1 LLEIRMSDKEGEQA
15 AMTDEQEDMV
25 VGANA
30 IARKKR
36 AEHIDAIMPEVE
48 GLAKGGKLAEAL
60 NMLYIEEKTCR
71 VAEDGVNTAQIGVKI
86 VQLCWEANDVQA
98 VIDNVVLI
106 ARKRGQMATVT
117 SAVVEHCL
125 KFVEELGKR
134 DAALHEK
141 LVRGLRDV
149 TEGRI
154 FLEVPRAKLTRILAD
169 ILEKRSEKVEACRVM
184 QDVQVETFAALN
196 DTEKT
201 DFILEQLRLCL
212 DTGDTNKAIIVG
224 RKVSQRLLAKD
235 EYMQQRL
242 RYCDLMVRYWTVMR
256 DWLEVAKKY
265 DMAYNTPCILEDRA
279 RYLPMLTS
287 VVLHTILAPY
297 GSEQNDLMQRLLADR
312 HTEEI
317 PNWRA
322 MLALFNRPEIIRW
335 DADIVAPYAKAL
347 TELEPFR
354 SAGTLPS
361 DMSLPE
367 PGKPAPAA
375 KDVWVALRQRVVEHN
390 IRVIARF
397 YSRITT
403 ARLAQ
408 LLQLS
413 VADAEIAMAAQVST
427 SSENIRNKSGNIV
440 GEAGKSS
447 TTEETSAVYARIDR
461 PAGIVRFGK
470 PKDAAV
476 MLDEWDEQVVDLI
489 SLIDDTCHLINR
501 ETIAHR
507 VSDESVAAA
516 ATGDNTA
523 MA

>member
-1 LLEIRMSDKEGEQA
+1 MSAKEEEQTS
-15 AMTDEQEDMV
+15 MSDEQEV

-36 AEHIDAIMPEVE
+36 AEHIESVLPEAE
-48 GLAKGGKLAEAL
+48 ALAKNGKLAEAL
-60 NMLYIEEKTCR
+60 NLLYVEEKTCR
-71 VAEDGVNTAQIGVKI
+71 VAEDGVNTAQVAVKI

-117 SAVVEHCL
+117 SAVVDHSL

-169 ILEKRSEKVEACRVM
+169 LLEKRGDKEEACRVM
-184 QDVQVETFAALN
+184 QDVQVETFAALS
-196 DTEKT
+196 DGEKT
-201 DFILEQLRLCL
+201 DFILEQVRLCL
-212 DTGDTNKAIIVG
+212 ETGDTNRALIIG
-224 RKVSQRLLAKD
+224 RKVSQKLIMK
-235 EYMQQRL
+235 EEHMQRRL
-242 RYCDLMVRYWTVMR
+242 RYCELMEQYWTLKR

-265 DMAYNTPCILEDRA
+265 DMAYNTKCILDDPA
-279 RYLPMLTS
+279 RYIPMLTS
-287 VVLHTILAPY
+287 VVLHTVLAPY
-297 GSEQNDLMQRLLADR
+297 GSEQNDLVQRLLADR

-317 PNWRA
+317 PKWRS
-322 MLALFNRPEIIRW
+322 MLALFDRPEIIRW
-335 DADIVAPYAKAL
+335 DVDIAAPYASSL
-347 TELEPFR
+347 IELEPFR
-354 SAGTLPS
+354 SACTLPA
-361 DMSLPE
+361 DAPLPE

-375 KDVWVALRQRVVEHN
+375 KEVWVAFRQRVVEHN

-403 ARLAQ
+403 KRLAQ

-413 VADAEIAMAAQVST
+413 VDDAEIAVAAQVNTST
-427 SSENIRNKSGNIV
+427 
-440 GEAGKSS
+440 EALRSKNESIIGGIGKSS
-447 TTEETSAVYARIDR
+447 TTEETASVYARIDR

-470 PKDAAV
+470 PKDEAV

-501 ETIAHR
+501 EIIAHR
-507 VSDESVAAA
+507 VNDGNVA
-516 ATGDNTA
+516 GDNTA
-523 MA
+523 MTF